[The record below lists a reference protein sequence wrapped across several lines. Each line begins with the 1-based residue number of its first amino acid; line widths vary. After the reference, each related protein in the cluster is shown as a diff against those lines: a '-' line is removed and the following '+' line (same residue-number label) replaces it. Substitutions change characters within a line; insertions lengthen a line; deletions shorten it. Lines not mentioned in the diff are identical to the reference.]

1 MTALHIPQ
9 NGLALQTE
17 SQPGEPAATRAQFMR
32 LALAQNTLDELINS
46 MQNGQSARVRLGKH
60 PSLQFAGKTESFHA
74 YPETHRSEVYETSD
88 KRTLYFAGT
97 LSHSLE
103 VAKAKED
110 TEDVSKALET
120 LQAGLSA
127 HEREKEAKQS
137 YLVSHPDELKAL
149 AKVNKGNRMSIRSG
163 APKDKCIDHSIHD
176 GTIHIYML
184 T

>member
-1 MTALHIPQ
+1 MTALEIPQ
-9 NGLALQTE
+9 EGLTLRPE
-17 SQPGEPAATRAQFMR
+17 SQTGEPAATRAQFMR
-32 LALAQNTLDELINS
+32 LALAQDTLNELISS
-46 MQNGQSARVRLGKH
+46 MQKGQSARVRLGKH
-60 PSLQFAGKTESFHA
+60 PSLQYAGKTESFHA
-74 YPETHRSEVYETSD
+74 YPETHRSEVYETTSD
-88 KRTLYFAGT
+88 KRTLYFAGV

-163 APKDKCIDHSIHD
+163 GSKDKCINHLHS
-176 GTIHIYML
+176 L
-184 T
+184 SLLF